1 VTSRLRI
8 HLTAAVAAGI
18 SLALVVPNGP
28 AQAFDPV
35 GVARMQVC
43 TPPTENF
50 VSLEAAPEVEGPIPL
65 GAGMHRLWDLGVAWK
80 DVNPSQGV
88 FNWSVLDAEVAQV
101 EASGS
106 KPMLVLGLTPQWAAT
121 DPNAGDPRWGLGTA
135 SPPREVA
142 FWRDYVTAVVDRYG
156 PRIAA
161 YEIWNEVNLRTFWV
175 GTPQQM
181 SELTAEAFSIIKA
194 RQPSATVVTPSVTTR
209 LRGPM
214 RNFMRPFLVDMR
226 ERGFPFDVFSIHAY
240 PAGDRGPEQ
249 RVEDVIYWQGIVVEQ
264 LGADSPIL
272 DRPVWDTEVNYGLA
286 GPGPRPGQSFSDAQG
301 ADLIAQSF
309 VDSQRLGID
318 ATFWYMYTANNFPLL
333 GVQLWQGTPIS
344 LARWEQLRR
353 VFAPGSP
360 CGPVGPTGD
369 RFQTDA
375 QLAFVAAG
383 ASATVNSAVVTDD
396 GAPKSLSQPPAV
408 SGSTVAVNDGTW
420 SISVTRGSDFLIEGR
435 GYAPNSVGYV
445 WIAAP
450 ATFAAYVTTN
460 AAGNFSVRAP
470 LPAGVSP
477 GSVVVQA
484 NVFLPDGKV
493 RSSSIGLRSGGT
505 APGNQGSQAST
516 STLRQTVQ
524 FTGRSAKLTAASK
537 RALRRFAAEVPK
549 GTSVTGRITAAVNRN
564 DRTRSAQR
572 LARQRTGVVAAFL
585 KQRGLTSQLQA
596 NTVRLK
602 TTKKKRLQQVR
613 VVVRS

>member
-1 VTSRLRI
+1 VA
-8 HLTAAVAAGI
+8 AAVC
-18 SLALVVPNGP
+18 LALVVPNGP
-28 AQAFDPV
+28 AQAFDPA

-50 VSLEAAPEVEGPIPL
+50 VSLEAAPEVEGPIPI

-101 EASGS
+101 EASGA
-106 KPMLVLGLTPQWAAT
+106 KPMLVLGLTPQWAAA

-135 SPPREVA
+135 SPPRDIA
-142 FWRDYVTAVVDRYG
+142 SWRDYVTAVVNRYG

-181 SELTAEAFSIIKA
+181 SELTAEASAIIKA
-194 RQPSATVVTPSVTTR
+194 RQPNALVVTPSVTTR

-214 RNFMRPFLVDMR
+214 RTFMRPFLVDMR

-301 ADLIAQSF
+301 ADLIAQTF

-344 LARWEQLRR
+344 LDRWAQVRR

-383 ASATVNSAVVTDD
+383 ASAAVNSAIVTDD
-396 GAPKSLSQPPAV
+396 GTPRSLSQPATV
-408 SGSTVAVNDGTW
+408 SGSTVTVNDGSW
-420 SISVTRGSDFLIEGR
+420 SISVTGQSDFQIEGR

-450 ATFAAYVTTN
+450 ATFAAYVRTD
-460 AAGNFSVRAP
+460 ASGNFSVRVP
-470 LPAGVSP
+470 LPAGVAR
-477 GSVVVQA
+477 GTVVVQA

-493 RSSSIGLRSGGT
+493 RSSSIGLRSGAA
-505 APGNQGSQAST
+505 APGSVQSQVST
-516 STLRQTVQ
+516 ATLRQTVQ
-524 FTGRSAKLTAASK
+524 FRGTSAKLTAAAK
-537 RALRRFAAEVPK
+537 RDLRRFAATVPK
-549 GTSVTGRITAAVNRN
+549 GAAVTGRITAAVNSN
-564 DRTRSAQR
+564 DRTRAGQR
-572 LARQRTGVVAAFL
+572 LARQRTRTVAAFL
-585 KQRGLTSQLQA
+585 QRVGLTPALEQ
-596 NTVRLK
+596 NTARLK
-602 TTKKKRLQQVR
+602 TTKKKRLNQVR
-613 VVVRS
+613 VIVRS